1 MDREAAVDVR
11 FYRLSEGMQPY
22 FTALYSF
29 DIASADGRFIEDYL
43 HPEWTAMRFSVGT
56 PPSGAIGPGELVQRS
71 PFVLTGPTASAL
83 RFGLTTARIWGL
95 GLQPAGWARY
105 ISFSAC
111 DYVDRIVDGLTDP
124 GFACFSPLLDLVRTH
139 QGTQDEVAAA
149 VDAYLVGLDVKPN
162 PHEATVMACHEASRD
177 PDVSH
182 VGQLAEQTG
191 LTLRSLE
198 RLCKRYFGFPPK
210 IVLRRQ
216 RFLRS
221 LAHFMGNGGRSWS
234 ESLDRQYFDQ
244 AHFVR
249 EFRSFMGMTPSEY
262 ADMPHPVIDRIIGQR
277 MADQGAAPPT
287 DLPTV
292 LRYSRRAR
300 AGD

>member
-1 MDREAAVDVR
+1 MKREAAVDVR
-11 FYRLSEGMQPY
+11 FYRLSNAVQPF

-29 DIASADGRFIEDYL
+29 DITSADGRFIEDYL

-56 PPSGAIGPGELVQRS
+56 PPSGAIGHGDLVQRS
-71 PFVLTGPTASAL
+71 PFVATGPTAQAL
-83 RFGLTTARIWGL
+83 RFGLTDARIWGL

-105 ISFSAC
+105 IPFFAC
-111 DYVDRIVDGLTDP
+111 DYGDRIIDGLEDP
-124 GFACFSPLLDLVRTH
+124 AFARFAPLLDLVRTH

-149 VDAYLVGLDVKPN
+149 IDAYLVGLDVPPN

-177 PDVSH
+177 GDVSH
-182 VGQLAEQTG
+182 VAQLVERTG
-191 LTLRSLE
+191 LKPRSLE

-210 IVLRRQ
+210 MVLRRQ

-262 ADMPHPVIDRIIGQR
+262 ADMPHPVIDQIIGQR
-277 MADQGAAPPT
+277 MADQGVAPPT

-292 LRYSRRAR
+292 LRYTRRAR